1 MPPERT
7 KELVDQLRTWYR
19 AGTTRQ
25 MDLAS
30 ALGLSRQSLAEILS
44 GRNGL
49 TGEQAIAINS
59 FLSDKHMNTKAD
71 YRAHLERI
79 NKKHEAHKDPLTL
92 NEAWEQIDELHA
104 RLYPDA
110 EPLKYED
117 YPKPLKAAQE
127 MAAELDAQLKAQSV
141 ATSTPAG
148 AIAITPALT
157 EPTDTPA
164 IERPAVRQTELK
176 TRMAEFRP
184 PAQPLTEPDTN
195 IMTIAELRCALQNE
209 KDVHLQSV
217 YYQELKRREPLT
229 ANGRSSNA
237 PSGTTLVSTAE
248 LEQLQCSV
256 EKSRSLHGGKREQ
269 VGVSNL
275 KQSLAAKASLPD
287 AGSLAFIV
295 RPETPLTE
303 IDQLRV
309 ELNAEKDS
317 AKRTAL
323 YKRIKTLENDAKLSN
338 SRARLRGA

>member
-79 NKKHEAHKDPLTL
+79 NKKHEVHKDPLTL

-127 MAAELDAQLKAQSV
+127 MAAEMDAQLKSR
-141 ATSTPAG
+141 STAPKPSPS
-148 AIAITPALT
+148 TNPL
-157 EPTDTPA
+157 PVPPA
-164 IERPAVRQTELK
+164 IQS
-176 TRMAEFRP
+176 P
-184 PAQPLTEPDTN
+184 PAPKPETQLPAARTATPLPTTAWER
-195 IMTIAELRCALQNE
+195 EVLRAHQAATADL
-209 KDVHLQSV
+209 SS
-217 YYQELKRREPLT
+217 EPLD
-229 ANGRSSNA
+229 
-237 PSGTTLVSTAE
+237 
-248 LEQLQCSV
+248 
-256 EKSRSLHGGKREQ
+256 
-269 VGVSNL
+269 
-275 KQSLAAKASLPD
+275 KQSIP
-287 AGSLAFIV
+287 
-295 RPETPLTE
+295 
-303 IDQLRV
+303 QLRSA
-309 ELNAEKDS
+309 LNAEKDPTVCADIYRHLTERKDEIAALNRDS
-317 AKRTAL
+317 GRARQAQRNVEPKLTADQAPPSNPEKEL
-323 YKRIKTLENDAKLSN
+323 PSWERVQSDPPPPAKLLPVSAN
-338 SRARLRGA
+338 TPFLIGEIIKKTNFEDLCSMLGNPEHTKLQRACLYAEVSARRAIVSDPK